1 MNKLTS
7 IIARCIAVCVMSSYV
22 NSIQA
27 QDSVFDIS
35 QDPLLNSAYVG
46 FKVVDLDSR
55 EVLYAENSH
64 KHFVPA
70 SNTKLWTMYTTLQ
83 LCGDSIPG
91 WSIASDAHTLYIEP
105 NGDPTFL
112 QREFKE
118 QKLFDLLKSTD
129 KTICFVLPSAK
140 GFGRLGSG
148 WSWGTWQSTGSPE
161 RSVMPI
167 YGNLIRFYRNKGNII
182 TARPSYFNSS
192 IQQPSTDIMS
202 DYVTVLREEH
212 SNTFRV
218 IKNTKGHRAIRPFTL
233 IDNDS
238 LVYLLLKDTL
248 QHVKPDVKMKL
259 VRERPD
265 GVQFQLFHTVP
276 TDQLAGI
283 MMKRS
288 DNFYAEQMLLMSGK
302 VKFGTFDETKI
313 HTYVKEDLLK
323 DVWVRGKWVDGSG
336 LSRSNL
342 ISPDEFINLL
352 QLIYNSKDFERVKKI
367 LPSGNEGTLEGFYK
381 GYESNI
387 DAKTGG
393 LTDHIS
399 LTGYLKTKS
408 GKNLAFSFL
417 VNNIRDGRPVFRKKM
432 EEVIT
437 RIIDNY

>member
-1 MNKLTS
+1 MNKLTA
-7 IIARCIAVCVMSSYV
+7 IIAYCIGACALSSYSAEV
-22 NSIQA
+22 QA
-27 QDSVFDIS
+27 QNVFDIS
-35 QDPLLNSAYVG
+35 QDELLNTAHVG
-46 FKVVDLDSR
+46 FKVVDLDTR
-55 EVLYAENSH
+55 QVLYAFNSD

-91 WSIASDAHTLYIEP
+91 WSIASDAQTLYIEP

-167 YGNLIRFYRNKGNII
+167 YGNLVRFYRNKGNKV

-192 IQQPSTDIMS
+192 IQQPSVDIMS
-202 DYVTVLREEH
+202 DYVTVLRAEH
-212 SNTFRV
+212 SNEFNV
-218 IKNTKGHRAIRPFTL
+218 VKNTKGHRAVRPFTHL
-233 IDNDS
+233 DNDS

-248 QHVKPDVKMKL
+248 QNVKPDVRMQL
-259 VRERPD
+259 VRKRPE
-265 GVQFQLFHTVP
+265 GVKFRPFHTVP

-302 VKFGTFDETKI
+302 VKFGTFDEAKI
-313 HTYVKEDLLK
+313 RKYVQEDLLK
-323 DVWVRGKWVDGSG
+323 DVWVKGKWVDGSG
-336 LSRSNL
+336 LSRGNL
-342 ISPDEFINLL
+342 ISPDEFVNLL
-352 QLIYNSKDFERVKKI
+352 QKIYNSKDFERVKKI
-367 LPSGNEGTLEGFYK
+367 LPAGNEGTLEGYYK
-381 GYESNI
+381 GYENNI
-387 DAKTGG
+387 SAKTGG
-393 LTDHIS
+393 LTNHVSIS
-399 LTGYLKTKS
+399 GYLKTKS
-408 GKNLAFSFL
+408 GKNLGFSFL
-417 VNNIRDGRPVFRKKM
+417 VSNIVVNRAVYRKEM
-432 EEVIT
+432 EKVVT